1 MLNKYEGIVLKAR
14 DYGESHQILT
24 VYTKHQGKVSFMA
37 KGSKKTKSRF
47 GAVTEPF
54 TQAHFVSFGN
64 GNIATLS
71 QADLISSHHLLRS
84 DLLLTAYGAYWL
96 ELIDKITEEK
106 EANPFLYDLLSTLL
120 ARLEQKTDPDI
131 LTFILELRVLRTA
144 GYTPVLNRCVS
155 CHSNQ
160 RPVRFSIRQGG
171 FLCEDCQEKDKDGI
185 LVSEAS
191 VRILRIL
198 QQVDPRRLGK
208 IDVKPETK
216 KQIEK
221 IIRGFVEEYLPVR
234 LKSLQLLEQ
243 FKKTWA

>member
-24 VYTKHQGKVSFMA
+24 VYTKNQGKVSFMA
-37 KGSKKTKSRF
+37 RGSKKTKSRF

-54 TQAHFVSFGN
+54 TRAHFVSFGN

-96 ELIDKITEEK
+96 ELIDKTTEEK
-106 EANPFLYDLLSTLL
+106 EADPFLYDLLTSLL
-120 ARLEQKTDPDI
+120 EHLEQKKDPDI
-131 LTFILELRVLRTA
+131 LTFILELSVLKTA
-144 GYTPVLNRCVS
+144 GYTPVTDRCVS
-155 CHSNQ
+155 CGSGRH
-160 RPVRFSIRQGG
+160 PVRFSIRQGG
-171 FLCEDCQEKDKDGI
+171 WLCERCQDQDQNGI
-185 LVSEAS
+185 LVSVAS
-191 VRILRIL
+191 IRILRIL
-198 QQVDPRRLGK
+198 QQVDPHRLGK

-216 KQIEK
+216 EQLEK
-221 IIRGFVEEYLPVR
+221 MIRGFVEEYLPVR

-243 FKKTWA
+243 FKKIWT